1 MSKEY
6 GGLGLPNLRDLNI
19 CLLASWLRRYEQ
31 DRNKLWKERLDYKY
45 NTSNVNIFRAK
56 SVGASPFFLEALCG
70 QLMQQKRAIGG
81 SSVMVKRLDFG
92 RTTG

>member
-31 DRNKLWKERLDYKY
+31 DRNKLWKEILDYKY
-45 NTSNVNIFRAK
+45 NTSNVNIFQAK
-56 SVGASPFFLEALCG
+56 SVGASPFF
-70 QLMQQKRAIGG
+70 
-81 SSVMVKRLDFG
+81 
-92 RTTG
+92 